1 MSIFLNPAFILTA
14 FMAFVMQMIWN
25 YWSDVPL
32 LTGETS
38 TETAVTRNINM
49 LQSHP
54 RCGLTSGGREECWWG
69 CDRPFAGG
77 LFTVIF
83 MIELQLLLCHSPHLL
98 LKYYQLIQRNFK
110 TLDRYYMI
118 LI

>member
-69 CDRPFAGG
+69 CDRKTAGYD
-77 LFTVIF
+77 LVFMVIF
-83 MIELQLLLCHSPHLL
+83 ILDLQLRNKNLGATLLATR
-98 LKYYQLIQRNFK
+98 KI
-110 TLDRYYMI
+110 
-118 LI
+118 